1 LASTGAYYLS
11 FRISDSPFQ
20 RILDNNPIA
29 LLFTEEGLASEYA
42 RHLASDCK
50 LDGYKAHREDAVPLL
65 ERLESERVFEVYI
78 NPLPSLEAQP
88 QPYPTNSVR
97 ELLQAQNQFGFEN

>member
-1 LASTGAYYLS
+1 
-11 FRISDSPFQ
+11 
-20 RILDNNPIA
+20 
-29 LLFTEEGLASEYA
+29 
-42 RHLASDCK
+42 
-50 LDGYKAHREDAVPLL
+50 VPLL